1 MAPFP
6 FGMRRRRLD
15 MTPNFLNELLVLLD
29 GLGRTLLISAI
40 GIALGI
46 SLGMVM
52 GAVRHA
58 RIPVLSQLIACYA
71 NVFRCTPLLVQVVML
86 YFALPDLGIK
96 LTPFETSWLALGL
109 WGAAYHTEIFRAGFG
124 SVNPNEVLAARAL
137 GMSASRALLDITV
150 PLGSRA
156 SIPAATTM
164 AITQFR
170 SSSFMIAVGYQ
181 ELTYV
186 ANRMV
191 ADTFKVFEIFG
202 IAALAYLVVSNI
214 IAIASRWLE
223 RAVAVP
229 GLGVAK

>member
-1 MAPFP
+1 MS
-6 FGMRRRRLD
+6 
-15 MTPNFLNELLVLLD
+15 TITNELLALLD
-29 GLGRTLLISAI
+29 GLGKTLLISVI
-40 GIALGI
+40 GIVMGVV
-46 SLGMVM
+46 LGMLM
-52 GAVRHA
+52 GAIRHVRV
-58 RIPVLSQLIACYA
+58 PVLSQLLGGYV
-71 NVFRCTPLLVQVVML
+71 NLFRCTPLLVQVVML

-96 LTPFETSWLALGL
+96 LSPFDTSWLALGL
-109 WGAAYHTEIFRAGFG
+109 WGAAYHAEIFRAGYG
-124 SVNPNEVLAARAL
+124 AVNPNEVVAARAL
-137 GMSASRALLDITV
+137 GMSARRAFLYITF
-150 PLGSRA
+150 PLGIRA

-191 ADTFKVFEIFG
+191 ADTFKVFEVFG

-214 IAIASRWLE
+214 ISMSSRHLE

-229 GLGVAK
+229 GLGAVK

>member
-1 MAPFP
+1 MSTTFV
-6 FGMRRRRLD
+6 
-15 MTPNFLNELLVLLD
+15 NELLVLLD
-29 GLGRTLLISAI
+29 GLGRTLLVSSIGIAM
-40 GIALGI
+40 GIALGM
-46 SLGMVM
+46 LM
-52 GAVRHA
+52 GAARHA
-58 RIPVLSQLIACYA
+58 RIPVLSQAIACYA
-71 NVFRCTPLLVQVVML
+71 NLFRCTPLLVQVVML

-96 LTPFETSWLALGL
+96 LTPFHTSWLALGL
-109 WGAAYHTEIFRAGFG
+109 WGAAYHTEIFRAGYG
-124 SVNPNEVLAARAL
+124 SVNPNEVVAARAL
-137 GMSASRALLDITV
+137 GMSAPRAFLDV
-150 PLGSRA
+150 SLPLGIRA

-202 IAALAYLVVSNI
+202 IAALAYLVVSNL
-214 IAIASRWLE
+214 IAIASRKLE

-229 GLGVAK
+229 GLGVVK

>member
-1 MAPFP
+1 MSIT
-6 FGMRRRRLD
+6 LI
-15 MTPNFLNELLVLLD
+15 NELLALLD
-29 GLGRTLLISAI
+29 GLGKTLLISSI
-40 GIALGI
+40 GIAIGLV
-46 SLGMVM
+46 LGMLM
-52 GAVRHA
+52 AAIRHA
-58 RIPVLSQLIACYA
+58 RIPVLDQVIAAYV

-96 LTPFETSWLALGL
+96 LTPFQTSWLALGL
-109 WGAAYHTEIFRAGFG
+109 WGAAYHTEIYRAGYG
-124 SVNPNEVLAARAL
+124 AVNPDEVVAARAL
-137 GMSASRALLDITV
+137 GLSAVRAFAHITF
-150 PLGSRA
+150 PLGIRA

-191 ADTFKVFEIFG
+191 ADTFKVFEVFG

-214 IAIASRWLE
+214 ISIASRRLE

-229 GLGVAK
+229 GLGAVK

>member
-1 MAPFP
+1 M
-6 FGMRRRRLD
+6 
-15 MTPNFLNELLVLLD
+15 NELWLLLG
-29 GLGRTLLISAI
+29 GLGRTLLVSVI
-40 GIALGI
+40 GIAMGVV
-46 SLGMVM
+46 LGMLL

-58 RIPVLSQLIACYA
+58 RIPVLNPLVACYV
-71 NVFRCTPLLVQVVML
+71 NLFRCTPLLVQIVML
-86 YFALPDLGIK
+86 YFALPDLGIR
-96 LTPFETSWLALGL
+96 LSPFDTAWLALGL
-109 WGAAYHTEIFRAGFG
+109 WGAAYHTEIFRAGYG
-124 SVNPNEVLAARAL
+124 AVDPNEVVAARAL
-137 GMSASRALLDITV
+137 GMPALRAFLDVTL
-150 PLGSRA
+150 PLGLRA

-191 ADTFKVFEIFG
+191 ADTFKVFEVFG

-214 IAIASRWLE
+214 ISIASRRLE

-229 GLGVAK
+229 GQGVGK

>member
-1 MAPFP
+1 MS
-6 FGMRRRRLD
+6 
-15 MTPNFLNELLVLLD
+15 TTFLNELLVLLD
-29 GLGRTLLISAI
+29 GLGRTLLISTI
-40 GIALGI
+40 GIAMGI
-46 SLGMVM
+46 ALGMVM
-52 GAVRHA
+52 GAARHA
-58 RIPVLSQLIACYA
+58 RIPVLSQLVACYA

-96 LTPFETSWLALGL
+96 LTPFDTSWLALGL
-109 WGAAYHTEIFRAGFG
+109 WGAAYHTEIFRAGYG
-124 SVNPNEVLAARAL
+124 SVNPNEVTAARAL
-137 GMSASRALLDITV
+137 GMSAPRAFLDVTL
-150 PLGSRA
+150 PLGVRA

-214 IAIASRWLE
+214 IAIASRRLE

-229 GLGVAK
+229 GLGVVK

>member
-1 MAPFP
+1 MQATFVV
-6 FGMRRRRLD
+6 D
-15 MTPNFLNELLVLLD
+15 LLVLLG

-40 GIALGI
+40 GITMGI
-46 SLGMVM
+46 LLGMLL
-52 GAVRHA
+52 GAARHA
-58 RIPVLSQLIACYA
+58 RIPVLSQCIACYA
-71 NVFRCTPLLVQVVML
+71 NLFRCTPLLVQVVML
-86 YFALPDLGIK
+86 YFALPDIGIK

-109 WGAAYHTEIFRAGFG
+109 WGAAYHAEIFRAGYG
-124 SVNPNEVLAARAL
+124 AVNPNEVVAARAL
-137 GMSASRALLDITV
+137 GMSASRAFLDVTL
-150 PLGSRA
+150 PLGVRA

-214 IAIASRWLE
+214 IAVASRRLE
-223 RAVAVP
+223 HMVAVP
-229 GLGVAK
+229 GLGAVK

>member
-1 MAPFP
+1 
-6 FGMRRRRLD
+6 
-15 MTPNFLNELLVLLD
+15 MTVLSQLAVLLE
-29 GLGRTLLISAI
+29 GLGRSLLISAI
-40 GIALGI
+40 GISLGIALGM
-46 SLGMVM
+46 LM
-52 GAVRHA
+52 GAARHA
-58 RIPVLSQLIACYA
+58 RISVLSPLIAGYA
-71 NVFRCTPLLVQVVML
+71 NLFRCTPLLVQVVML

-96 LTPFETSWLALGL
+96 LTAFDTSWLALGL

-124 SVNPNEVLAARAL
+124 SVNPNEVVAARAL
-137 GMSASRALLDITV
+137 GMSAPRAFLDVTL
-150 PLGSRA
+150 PLGLRA

-202 IAALAYLVVSNI
+202 IAALAYLVVSSI
-214 IAIASRWLE
+214 IAIASRRLE

-229 GLGVAK
+229 GLGVVT

>member
-1 MAPFP
+1 
-6 FGMRRRRLD
+6 
-15 MTPNFLNELLVLLD
+15 MTPNLVSGLFALLE
-29 GLGRTLLISAI
+29 GLGRTLLISGI
-40 GIALGI
+40 GIALGLA
-46 SLGMVM
+46 LGMVM

-58 RIPVLSQLIACYA
+58 RIPVLSQAIACYA

-96 LTPFETSWLALGL
+96 LTAFETSWLALGL

-124 SVNPNEVLAARAL
+124 AVDPNEVLAARAL
-137 GMSASRALLDITV
+137 GMSAPRAFLDITV
-150 PLGSRA
+150 PLGVRA
-156 SIPAATTM
+156 AIPASTTM

-191 ADTFKVFEIFG
+191 ADTFQVFQVFG
-202 IAALAYLVVSNI
+202 MAALAYLVVSNL
-214 IAIASRWLE
+214 IAMASRSLE
-223 RAVAVP
+223 KAVEVP
-229 GLGVAK
+229 GLGAVK

>member
-1 MAPFP
+1 
-6 FGMRRRRLD
+6 
-15 MTPNFLNELLVLLD
+15 
-29 GLGRTLLISAI
+29 
-40 GIALGI
+40 
-46 SLGMVM
+46 
-52 GAVRHA
+52 
-58 RIPVLSQLIACYA
+58 
-71 NVFRCTPLLVQVVML
+71 
-86 YFALPDLGIK
+86 
-96 LTPFETSWLALGL
+96 
-109 WGAAYHTEIFRAGFG
+109 
-124 SVNPNEVLAARAL
+124 VNAKEVDAARAL
-137 GMSASRALLDITV
+137 GMSAPRAFLDVTL
-150 PLGSRA
+150 PLGVRA

-214 IAIASRWLE
+214 IAIASRRLE

-229 GLGVAK
+229 GLGAVK

>member
-1 MAPFP
+1 MSNAF
-6 FGMRRRRLD
+6 M
-15 MTPNFLNELLVLLD
+15 NELWLLLG
-29 GLGRTLLISAI
+29 GLGRTLLVSVI
-40 GIALGI
+40 GIAMGVV
-46 SLGMVM
+46 LGMLL

-58 RIPVLSQLIACYA
+58 RIPVLNPLVACYV
-71 NVFRCTPLLVQVVML
+71 NLFRCTPLLVQIVML
-86 YFALPDLGIK
+86 YFALPDLGIR
-96 LTPFETSWLALGL
+96 LSPFDTAWLALGL
-109 WGAAYHTEIFRAGFG
+109 WGAAYHTEIFRAGYG
-124 SVNPNEVLAARAL
+124 AVDPNEVVAARAL
-137 GMSASRALLDITV
+137 GMPALRAFLDVTL
-150 PLGSRA
+150 PLGLRA

-191 ADTFKVFEIFG
+191 ADTFKVFEVFG

-214 IAIASRWLE
+214 ISIASRRLE

-229 GLGVAK
+229 GQGVGK

>member
-1 MAPFP
+1 
-6 FGMRRRRLD
+6 
-15 MTPNFLNELLVLLD
+15 MTPNFLNDLLVLLD
-29 GLGRTLLISAI
+29 GLGRTLWISAI

-58 RIPVLSQLIACYA
+58 RTPVLSQLIACYA

-124 SVNPNEVLAARAL
+124 AVNPNEVLAARAL
-137 GMSASRALLDITV
+137 GMSALRAFLDITV
-150 PLGSRA
+150 PLGARA

-214 IAIASRWLE
+214 IAIASRRLE

-229 GLGVAK
+229 GLGGVK

>member
-1 MAPFP
+1 
-6 FGMRRRRLD
+6 
-15 MTPNFLNELLVLLD
+15 MTPTFVNELWILLD
-29 GLGRTLLISAI
+29 GLSRSLLISAI
-40 GIALGI
+40 GILMGLALG
-46 SLGMVM
+46 LVF
-52 GAVRHA
+52 GAVRYF
-58 RIPVLSQLIACYA
+58 RMPVVSQLIGVYV
-71 NVFRCTPLLVQVVML
+71 NLFRCTPLLVQVVML

-96 LTPFETSWLALGL
+96 FSPFATSWLALGL

-124 SVNPNEVLAARAL
+124 AVNPNEVVAARAL
-137 GMSASRALLDITV
+137 GMSASRSFLDITL
-150 PLGSRA
+150 PLGTRA

-191 ADTFKVFEIFG
+191 ADTFKVFQVFG
-202 IAALAYLVVSNI
+202 IAALAYLIVSNV
-214 IAIASRWLE
+214 IAVASRSLE
-223 RAVAVP
+223 KRVAVP

>member
-1 MAPFP
+1 MSTTFVS
-6 FGMRRRRLD
+6 
-15 MTPNFLNELLVLLD
+15 ELLVLLD

-40 GIALGI
+40 GIAMGI
-46 SLGMVM
+46 ALGMLM
-52 GAVRHA
+52 GAARHA
-58 RIPVLSQLIACYA
+58 RIPVLSQAIACYA
-71 NVFRCTPLLVQVVML
+71 NLLRCTPLLVQVVML

-96 LTPFETSWLALGL
+96 LTPFDTSWLALGL
-109 WGAAYHTEIFRAGFG
+109 WGAAYHTEIFRAGYG
-124 SVNPNEVLAARAL
+124 SVNPNEVVAARAL
-137 GMSASRALLDITV
+137 GMSAPRAFLDVTL
-150 PLGSRA
+150 PLGMRA

-214 IAIASRWLE
+214 IAIASRKLE

-229 GLGVAK
+229 GLGVVK

>member
-1 MAPFP
+1 
-6 FGMRRRRLD
+6 
-15 MTPNFLNELLVLLD
+15 MTPSFLNELLVLLD
-29 GLGRTLLISAI
+29 GLGRTLLISGI
-40 GIALGI
+40 GIALGMA
-46 SLGMVM
+46 LGMAM
-52 GAVRHA
+52 GAARHA

-71 NVFRCTPLLVQVVML
+71 NLFRCTPLLVQVVML

-124 SVNPNEVLAARAL
+124 SVNPDEVLAARAL
-137 GMSASRALLDITV
+137 GMSAPRSFLDITV
-150 PLGSRA
+150 PLGTRA
-156 SIPAATTM
+156 AIPAATTM

-191 ADTFKVFEIFG
+191 ADTFKVFQVFG
-202 IAALAYLVVSNI
+202 IAALAYLIVSNV
-214 IAIASRWLE
+214 IAMASRRLE
-223 RAVAVP
+223 KTVAVP
-229 GLGVAK
+229 GLGAVK

>member
-1 MAPFP
+1 MSTTFV
-6 FGMRRRRLD
+6 
-15 MTPNFLNELLVLLD
+15 NELLVLFD
-29 GLGRTLLISAI
+29 GLGRTLLISSIGIAM
-40 GIALGI
+40 GIALGM
-46 SLGMVM
+46 LM
-52 GAVRHA
+52 GAARHA
-58 RIPVLSQLIACYA
+58 RIPVLSQAIACYA
-71 NVFRCTPLLVQVVML
+71 NLFRCTPLLVQVVML

-96 LTPFETSWLALGL
+96 LTPFDTSWLALGL
-109 WGAAYHTEIFRAGFG
+109 WGAAYHTEIFRAGYG
-124 SVNPNEVLAARAL
+124 SVNPNEVVAARAL
-137 GMSASRALLDITV
+137 GMSAPRVFLDVTL
-150 PLGSRA
+150 PLGLRA

-214 IAIASRWLE
+214 IAIASRKLE
-223 RAVAVP
+223 RAAAVP
-229 GLGVAK
+229 GLGVVK

>member
-1 MAPFP
+1 MAP
-6 FGMRRRRLD
+6 
-15 MTPNFLNELLVLLD
+15 TFLNELLALFD

-46 SLGMVM
+46 SLGIVM

-58 RIPVLSQLIACYA
+58 RILILSQLIVCYT
-71 NVFRCTPLLVQVVML
+71 NLFRCTPLLVQIVML
-86 YFALPDLGIK
+86 YFALPDLGIR
-96 LTPFETSWLALGL
+96 LTSFETSWLALGL

-124 SVNPNEVLAARAL
+124 AVNPNLVLASRAL
-137 GMSASRALLDITV
+137 GMTSFRTFLDVTV
-150 PLGSRA
+150 PLGARA

-191 ADTFKVFEIFG
+191 ADTFKVFQVFG
-202 IAALAYLVVSNI
+202 LAALAYLVVSSI
-214 IAIASRWLE
+214 IAMGSRRIE
-223 RAVAVP
+223 KAITVP
-229 GLGVAK
+229 GLGTVK

>member
-1 MAPFP
+1 MS
-6 FGMRRRRLD
+6 
-15 MTPNFLNELLVLLD
+15 TTILNELLVLLG
-29 GLGRTLLISAI
+29 GLGRTLLIS
-40 GIALGI
+40 GVGI
-46 SLGMVM
+46 SMGIVLGMLM
-52 GAVRHA
+52 GAARHA
-58 RIPVLSQLIACYA
+58 RIPVLSQLVAWYA
-71 NVFRCTPLLVQVVML
+71 NLFRCTPLLVQVVML

-96 LTPFETSWLALGL
+96 LTPFDTSWLALGL
-109 WGAAYHTEIFRAGFG
+109 WGAAYHTEIFRAGYG
-124 SVNPNEVLAARAL
+124 SVNPNEVFAARAL
-137 GMSASRALLDITV
+137 GMSAPRAFLDVTL
-150 PLGSRA
+150 PLGVRA

-191 ADTFKVFEIFG
+191 ADTFKVFEVFG

-214 IAIASRWLE
+214 IAIASRRLE

-229 GLGVAK
+229 GLGAVK